1 MVKWVMELSEFHIR
15 FHPSPTIKAQMLAN
29 FIVELAHNEM
39 SISMSTW
46 SLYVD
51 GSSIVKSSGAGI
63 VLESP
68 QGDKLEYAIKLEF
81 STVNIEVEYEAFLAG
96 AELTFAVGAKKIV
109 I

>member
-1 MVKWVMELSEFHIR
+1 
-15 FHPSPTIKAQMLAN
+15 MLEN

-51 GSSIVKSSGAGI
+51 GSSTVISSGAGI

-81 STVNIEVEYEAFLAG
+81 STVNIEVKYEAFLAG
-96 AELTFAVGAKKIV
+96 AELTLAIGAKKDRHLK
-109 I
+109 